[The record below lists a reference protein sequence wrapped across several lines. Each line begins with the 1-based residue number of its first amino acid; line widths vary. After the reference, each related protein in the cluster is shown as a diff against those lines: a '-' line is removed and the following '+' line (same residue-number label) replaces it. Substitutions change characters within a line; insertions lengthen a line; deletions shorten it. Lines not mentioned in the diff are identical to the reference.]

1 MINVKEKG
9 LLTALFS
16 FLKGLVYNEENS
28 AIYIHFKLSF
38 FNGL

>member
-1 MINVKEKG
+1 MINVKKKE

-16 FLKGLVYNEENS
+16 FLEGLVYDEENS
-28 AIYIHFKLSF
+28 AIYIDFKLSF